1 MRKSKKII
9 ALSMAGMMA
18 AMTGCSASQ
27 TATSTAA
34 AVSAPAVETAAESE
48 TTEAEAQKE
57 EKQAA
62 ISEARNS
69 LAGFE
74 LFNADG
80 SINRSGRDA
89 VAENGVVT
97 TNRYEASEA
106 GLRILMEGGNAI
118 DAAVAAG
125 FALGVCEPMMTGLGG
140 GGFMTIH
147 FAETNTDIFIDF
159 REVAPM
165 AATPQMW
172 EIGADGKVVGNETM
186 EGGKAV
192 GVPGE
197 VAGLLYAMEKY
208 GTKTLEEV
216 MAPAIAIAEEGF
228 MVENN
233 TAKFIDS
240 AYTTLAKC
248 DAAAEIYFNEGIP
261 YTVGE
266 VIKNPDL
273 ANTLKRIAKEGKD
286 AFYKG
291 EVAEKI
297 VAAVKERGGS
307 MTLEDLAAYEVE
319 EIEPVRGS
327 YRGYDIISSPPPSSG
342 GTHVIQSLNIL
353 ENFDVASMEV
363 NSPEY
368 MHLFSEVFKMVFA
381 DRGKYMG
388 DPKYIDVPMTGL
400 LSKEYAKEL
409 SAQIDMEKAQQF
421 SFGNPYNYEH
431 EDTLHFSVADKAGNM
446 VSVTKTINGGFG
458 TGIVPEGTGFILN
471 NEMGDFDTGAGK
483 ANSVAGGKKPLSSM
497 SPTIILKDGK
507 PFMVVGSPGG
517 QTIICTVTEVI
528 SKVIDSGM
536 DLQDAV
542 DSPRFYD
549 GASMAAYGGA
559 TGFVYEATI
568 DKSSIKKLEEMG
580 HLLIEKDGWTQGTAQ
595 AIQFMED
602 GTLRGAADP
611 RADGK
616 ALGY

>member
-1 MRKSKKII
+1 MRRSKKFI
-9 ALSMAGMMA
+9 AISMACLMTA
-18 AMTGCSASQ
+18 ITGCVGNQ
-27 TATSTAA
+27 PVTPTAA
-34 AVSAPAVETAAESE
+34 PESTKEIVETEAA
-48 TTEAEAQKE
+48 TTDTEAQKE
-57 EKQAA
+57 AEAA
-62 ISEARNS
+62 AKIAERNA

-74 LFNADG
+74 LFHADG
-80 SINRSGRDA
+80 SINRGGRD
-89 VAENGVVT
+89 VIAENGVVT
-97 TNRYEASEA
+97 TNRFEASEA
-106 GLRILMEGGNAI
+106 GKKILMDGGNAI

-147 FAETNTDIFIDF
+147 FAETNTDTFIDF

-165 AATPQMW
+165 AATPEMW
-172 EIGADGKVVGNETM
+172 VIGDDGKVVGNETM

-197 VAGLLYAMEKY
+197 VAGLLYAIEKY
-208 GTKTLEEV
+208 GTKSLEEV
-216 MAPAIAIAEEGF
+216 MAPAIEIAEKGF
-228 MVENN
+228 LVENN

-248 DAAAEIYFNEGIP
+248 DAAAEIYFNEGMP

-273 ANTLKRIAKEGKD
+273 AETLRRISKEGKD

-291 EVAEKI
+291 EIAEKI
-297 VAAVKERGGS
+297 VMAVKERGGS
-307 MTLEDLAAYEVE
+307 MTLNDLADYQVE

-353 ENFDVASMEV
+353 ENFDVSSMEV

-368 MHLFSEVFKMVFA
+368 MHLFSEVFKMAFA

-388 DPKYIDVPMTGL
+388 DPKYVDVPMTGL

-409 SAQIDMEKAQQF
+409 AGQIDMEKSQQF
-421 SFGNPYNYEH
+421 AFGNPYNYEH

-446 VSVTKTINGGFG
+446 VSITKTINGGFG
-458 TGIVPEGTGFILN
+458 TGIVPAGTGFLLN
-471 NEMGDFDTGAGK
+471 NEMGDFDAGAGK

-528 SKVIDSGM
+528 SKVIDSEM
-536 DLQDAV
+536 DLQEAV

-559 TGFVYEATI
+559 TGFVYEASI
-568 DKSSIKKLEEMG
+568 DKDSIKKLEEMG
-580 HLLIEKDGWTQGTAQ
+580 HLLIEKEAWSQGTTQ

-602 GTLRGAADP
+602 GTLRGASDP

-616 ALGY
+616 AVGY